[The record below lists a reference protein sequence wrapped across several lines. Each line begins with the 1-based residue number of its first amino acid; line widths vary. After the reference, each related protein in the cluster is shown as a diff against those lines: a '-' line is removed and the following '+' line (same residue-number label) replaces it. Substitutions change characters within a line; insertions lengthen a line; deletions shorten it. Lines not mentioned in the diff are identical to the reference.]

1 VVLAFLEASLQKEVY
16 VEQPHGY
23 INGNRNIAYLLKRAL
38 YSLKQSSREWYNTLR
53 AFFEVNGYVRLNKDY
68 SVFVHENGTVV
79 AIYIDDILIL
89 TPKKSGID
97 LLK

>member
-1 VVLAFLEASLQKEVY
+1 
-16 VEQPHGY
+16 
-23 INGNRNIAYLLKRAL
+23 
-38 YSLKQSSREWYNTLR
+38 
-53 AFFEVNGYVRLNKDY
+53 VRLNKDY

-79 AIYIDDILIL
+79 AIYVDDILIL